1 MAAAGRAGARA
12 DDEDVVGETGETD
25 EAAEGPVAP
34 PCGSS
39 GSSQSAEI
47 PTESCVWP
55 GVSAVS
61 GG

>member
-25 EAAEGPVAP
+25 EAAVGPGAP

-47 PTESCVWP
+47 PTESRVWP
-55 GVSAVS
+55 EVSA
-61 GG
+61 